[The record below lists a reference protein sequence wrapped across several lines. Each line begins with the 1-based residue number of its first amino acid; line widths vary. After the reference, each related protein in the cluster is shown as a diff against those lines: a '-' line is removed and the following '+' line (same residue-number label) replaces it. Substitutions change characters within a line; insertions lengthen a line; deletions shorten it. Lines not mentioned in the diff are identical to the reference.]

1 MNTIG
6 VEVII
11 RYAITKIIS
20 SSFKDF
26 MKYRQSRMQ
35 KYTMRVLLDTFNLN
49 VIRAFQSNNSIN
61 ISIFGETKTDIWSAL
76 LCNSVYELLKD
87 ELNKFYKTADSL
99 LKELSDA
106 KNWLQ
111 TSKFAKA
118 CITAEDKVSEEYLQQ
133 ITSTI

>member
-1 MNTIG
+1 MNTTG

-35 KYTMRVLLDTFNLN
+35 NYTMRVLLDTFNLN
-49 VIRAFQSNNSIN
+49 VIRAFQSNNSVN
-61 ISIFGETKTDIWSAL
+61 ISIFGEMKADIWSAL
-76 LCNSVYELLKD
+76 LCNSVYELLKE

-111 TSKFAKA
+111 TSKFTKA

-133 ITSTI
+133 IISTI